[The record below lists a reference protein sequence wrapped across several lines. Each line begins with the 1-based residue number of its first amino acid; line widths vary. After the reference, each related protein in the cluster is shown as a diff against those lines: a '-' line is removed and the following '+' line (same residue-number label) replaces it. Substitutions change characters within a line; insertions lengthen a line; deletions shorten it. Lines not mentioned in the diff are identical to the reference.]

1 MIDAVAGE
9 LPDEDPPEEVRA
21 WDWREHHLLILPGV
35 SWEEWNMIWNTCDQT
50 SKSWQFWVGDCLL
63 TGQREF
69 GEQFSQVLDA
79 KYAEQHKV
87 PLWVCSK
94 IEPSRRRPNVSF
106 SAHKVIAGI
115 DDVAEQDRW
124 LKRADD
130 NLWTVRELQE
140 AIDAEGAKTKRREK
154 IRAGSNMGP
163 PLEDERDPTNP
174 FAPLERSGNKRL
186 ELANSEF
193 STQAR
198 DILAALRSLG
208 TDNRAYTETGVDIL
222 IADALQEPLWPFT
235 ADVNRAIRL
244 IPADWQ
250 TAITYD
256 IRAGTLQWT
265 VDARQPE
272 TDFAPERIAIGLG
285 PNLAVAICEA
295 AITARLTDTGEC

>member
-1 MIDAVAGE
+1 
-9 LPDEDPPEEVRA
+9 
-21 WDWREHHLLILPGV
+21 
-35 SWEEWNMIWNTCDQT
+35 MIWNTCDQT

-69 GEQFSQVLDA
+69 GEKFSQVLDA

-140 AIDAEGAKTKRREK
+140 AIDAEGAKKRREK

-163 PLEDERDPTNP
+163 PLDDNVEQEYRT
-174 FAPLERSGNKRL
+174 RRL
-186 ELANSEF
+186 DRLIGPPEATNSEF

-208 TDNRAYTETGVDIL
+208 TDNRTYTEAGIDIL

-235 ADVNRAIRL
+235 TDVNRAIRL

-250 TAITYD
+250 TDITYA
-256 IRAGTLQWT
+256 IRDGVLQWT

-295 AITARLTDTGEC
+295 AITARLTDTGES